1 MADDLARIIKA
12 HEEQITAAH
21 AQITALESI
30 LVGLMRAMVRNGTDP
45 GVIRS
50 AFDFAESMHIANAD
64 AHPGMLQT
72 TQSLQILEELRDAVV
87 PK

>member
-1 MADDLARIIKA
+1 MADDIKRILAE

-30 LVGLMRAMVRNGTDP
+30 LVGLMRGMVRNGADP
-45 GVIRS
+45 ALIRS

-64 AHPGMLQT
+64 ANPGMLQT
-72 TQSLQILEELRDAVV
+72 TQSLRILEELRAAVV